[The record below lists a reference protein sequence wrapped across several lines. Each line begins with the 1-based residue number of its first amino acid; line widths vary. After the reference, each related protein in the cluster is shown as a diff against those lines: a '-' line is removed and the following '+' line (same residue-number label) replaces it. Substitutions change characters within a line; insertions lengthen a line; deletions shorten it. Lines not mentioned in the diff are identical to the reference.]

1 MKKLLTVFFFA
12 LIWSSGCSFEY
23 NEKAKDLERELK
35 ISEEEKN
42 REVGSV
48 PVSYIIELSEV
59 KKVMV

>member
-1 MKKLLTVFFFA
+1 MKKLLAVFFFVS
-12 LIWSSGCSFEY
+12 IWLTGCSLDY

-35 ISEEEKN
+35 ISEEKKL

-48 PVSYIIELSEV
+48 PVSCIVELSEI